1 MCYNITSEFEK
12 VKLKSWKDPIMYDT
26 IIKLLDVIIDLALN
40 NYNGNQLDA
49 TPLIDLREELININQ
64 VPEL

>member
-1 MCYNITSEFEK
+1 MCYNINIEFEK
-12 VKLKSWKDPIMYDT
+12 VKLKSWKDLVMYDT

-49 TPLIDLREELININQ
+49 TPLIELREQLEAINTN
-64 VPEL
+64 E

>member
-1 MCYNITSEFEK
+1 
-12 VKLKSWKDPIMYDT
+12 MYDT

-49 TPLIDLREELININQ
+49 TPLIDLREELKAINNN
-64 VPEL
+64 E

>member
-1 MCYNITSEFEK
+1 
-12 VKLKSWKDPIMYDT
+12 MYDT

-64 VPEL
+64 VSEL